1 MPPKQR
7 PQSAT
12 PTGGAD
18 PKADKGAPGSERKE
32 RSFFGTTS
40 SQRALRL
47 ELMGEDTPGPGA
59 YLPASTFARAAAS
72 SSYKK
77 SSKSGKTI
85 VAKGSCI
92 FASRVPQRP
101 APENEKV
108 PGPGAYRKDA
118 HTAVEKNIMNPAP
131 SLNSR
136 SRRLGGGSA
145 EEENSDLKPEPGP
158 GAYETHRFQTLQTDA
173 AKATQMGSRQN
184 PGFNVGSPQHQLPHE
199 EGPAA
204 DDMKVP
210 GPGKYETNVSELSKG
225 SRGGG
230 HRSAFAKPVERKK
243 GYGMP
248 IPHHQHG
255 GRKGRRGSKSRPSSG
270 HTVHV

>member
-1 MPPKQR
+1 
-7 PQSAT
+7 
-12 PTGGAD
+12 
-18 PKADKGAPGSERKE
+18 
-32 RSFFGTTS
+32 
-40 SQRALRL
+40 
-47 ELMGEDTPGPGA
+47 
-59 YLPASTFARAAAS
+59 
-72 SSYKK
+72 
-77 SSKSGKTI
+77 
-85 VAKGSCI
+85 
-92 FASRVPQRP
+92 
-101 APENEKV
+101 
-108 PGPGAYRKDA
+108 
-118 HTAVEKNIMNPAP
+118 
-131 SLNSR
+131 
-136 SRRLGGGSA
+136 
-145 EEENSDLKPEPGP
+145 
-158 GAYETHRFQTLQTDA
+158 
-173 AKATQMGSRQN
+173 MGSRQN